1 LAVVDGHA
9 ELLAPGPQGSQ
20 QTLAADRCEPMP
32 AGREHLSVEV
42 HIDVIPDRKVPC
54 EPLVESG
61 VGLLNP
67 AKSLVRE
74 DDTEPEGIVGRISLP
89 DLDPVVR
96 VEELDQ
102 GGQV

>member
-1 LAVVDGHA
+1 
-9 ELLAPGPQGSQ
+9 
-20 QTLAADRCEPMP
+20 
-32 AGREHLSVEV
+32 V